1 MLRIYGARFG
11 LYEKQQHT
19 EGSVVNNSGVYTYEY
34 VLRDHLGNTR
44 VTFTDANS
52 DGLVSK
58 TDIKQEN
65 HFYPFGLNMEGS
77 WSGAAGANKYQFNG
91 IELNTDF
98 GLDLNT
104 AFYRGY
110 DAAVGRWWQ
119 VDPKPNFAES
129 VYVGMGNN
137 PIKINDPLGDTI
149 RGVNNTSAQRFSNII
164 SSTFAK
170 WGPQTY
176 GVASLFKIGND
187 GKTFSSIKRGDF
199 RRATQGLTKEQ
210 KQLAKG
216 YMNAVNDNVVH
227 AVEVAKRGGKISEN
241 SRGNVESYQG
251 DGGFKSIIA
260 ADDAMGGG
268 FSNNYLWDGNIAK
281 TDGSNTYSLI
291 VLDSKSGYT
300 PEELSAH
307 EVIGHGGNKGMN
319 TSENAIN
326 AIQTSNIFYKA
337 MGINKSRG
345 FDATHSDPSGQS
357 NRHGTPPNMALDIW
371 EQ

>member
-1 MLRIYGARFG
+1 MVRIYGARFG

-44 VTFTDANS
+44 VTFNANS
-52 DGLVSK
+52 TGILVVS
-58 TDIKQEN
+58 DIKQIN
-65 HFYPFGLNMEGS
+65 SYYPFGLNMEGPGF
-77 WSGAAGANKYQFNG
+77 GAGGANKYQYNG

-98 GLDLNT
+98 GLNINT
-104 AFYRGY
+104 AFFRGY
-110 DAAVGRWWQ
+110 DPAVGRWWQ
-119 VDPKPNFAES
+119 VDPKPNYGES
-129 VYVGMGNN
+129 MYSGMGNN
-137 PIKINDPLGDTI
+137 PVRYNDMLGDTI
-149 RGVNNTSAQRFSNII
+149 RGNNEQSAQRLLNILFR
-164 SSTFAK
+164 TFARETP
-170 WGPQTY
+170 G
-176 GVASLFKIGND
+176 GMSMASLFKLGND